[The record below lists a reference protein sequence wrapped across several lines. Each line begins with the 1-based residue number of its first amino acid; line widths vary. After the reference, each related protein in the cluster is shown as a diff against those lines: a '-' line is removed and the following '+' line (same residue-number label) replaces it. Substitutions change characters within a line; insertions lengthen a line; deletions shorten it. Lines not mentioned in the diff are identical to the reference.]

1 MDWLEAAAGLENP
14 DAMQLL
20 GRLAQGRG
28 DANDATSWFEAAAQ
42 NGNAEAVA
50 DLTAMAND
58 GGNAEAM
65 WILAGIAEDAD
76 DTSTARAWLE
86 KAQALGH
93 PEAAERLEW
102 LDADGR

>member
-1 MDWLEAAAGLENP
+1 
-14 DAMQLL
+14 
-20 GRLAQGRG
+20 
-28 DANDATSWFEAAAQ
+28 
-42 NGNAEAVA
+42 
-50 DLTAMAND
+50 MAND